1 MRKISVNNLPSCYH
15 NHSVIKGKERDHY
28 QRMATSLERTLARCN
43 EMYAEYESHT
53 VVLREN
59 SQKEGFSVGF
69 ELFFSQLIEF
79 LDDYEKRQLVRL
91 TTFRNK
97 LLSSVKESFND
108 TVIVERI
115 VHNLQVQSGQQKPLR
130 IIIPKTARLPDGVEH
145 SNYILTDDSHITIQN
160 DMDSIRFPI
169 DSVCQQWITEAD
181 NAITHLSH
189 EIDKLIPA
197 LMNAIAQTHLQSR
210 TNDKKS

>member
-1 MRKISVNNLPSCYH
+1 MRTISKNNLPLYYH
-15 NHSVIKGKERDHY
+15 NHSVIKAKERDHY

-59 SQKEGFSVGF
+59 CQKEGFSVGF
-69 ELFFSQLIEF
+69 ELFFSQLVEF
-79 LDDYEKRQLVRL
+79 LDDYEKRQLIRL

-97 LLSSVKESFND
+97 LLSSIKESFND

-115 VHNLQVQSGQQKPLR
+115 IHNLQVQSGQQKPLR
-130 IIIPKTARLPDGVEH
+130 IIIPKTARLPDGIDH

-169 DSVCQQWITEAD
+169 DSVCQQWIAESD
-181 NAITHLSH
+181 NAIHALSH
-189 EIDKLIPA
+189 EIDKLIPTF
-197 LMNAIAQTHLQSR
+197 MNVINQVHSQARA
-210 TNDKKS
+210 NDKKS

>member
-1 MRKISVNNLPSCYH
+1 MRTISENNLPLNYH

-69 ELFFSQLIEF
+69 ELFFSQLVEF
-79 LDDYEKRQLVRL
+79 LDDYEKRQLIRL

-97 LLSSVKESFND
+97 LLSSIKESFND

-115 VHNLQVQSGQQKPLR
+115 IHNLQIQSGQQKPLR
-130 IIIPKTARLPDGVEH
+130 IIIPKTARLPEGIVH
-145 SNYILTDDSHITIQN
+145 SNYILNDDSHITIQN

-181 NAITHLSH
+181 SAIHSLSH
-189 EIDKLIPA
+189 EIDNLIPA
-197 LMNAIAQTHLQSR
+197 LMNTISQKYLQAR
-210 TNDKKS
+210 ENDKKQ